1 MNNTSSNNPVSD
13 YEKFFMIFPPSE
25 ISIERDEIFYREKY
39 NEIMNYLKLVLTDS
53 KDLEIYDFIEPEGS
67 LLINI
72 PQGSDIIEF
81 IQLISSNYYL
91 NLYTLN
97 FPEIS
102 KSPKTFKKNFYEI
115 LRKITLSKEDDVEKD
130 QSKETNE
137 KKKNQEENTKK
148 IILIEQNRKYFKRIN
163 GDDLLHSFIENQ
175 IYSKE
180 KLEFIDNDTILIW
193 ISHDLEEIRK
203 LSNEVFEIFDLFIN
217 IPRLEEGERENIL
230 RDFVEKHTQIAFD
243 IKAIL
248 EHTKNWEI
256 KDIKQLLKF
265 AVLKQ
270 FLNADLNITSN
281 EITDVLLETID
292 NEEYI
297 PSNQFTTSFSQKD
310 SNGEK
315 IESRVNHNKQ
325 DMKEGQ
331 QIKKREAV
339 ENIVSGIREEKYS
352 DFMKEQLY
360 ENAASKNY
368 NELVLIIDKIEKN
381 EPLEENDRKII
392 SNYPFIL
399 HESPEKAK
407 INLEKAKKKVDMI
420 KQAFGK

>member
-1 MNNTSSNNPVSD
+1 MNNTRPND
-13 YEKFFMIFPPSE
+13 QERGFEKFYMIFSPSE
-25 ISIERDEIFYREKY
+25 ISIDRDEIFYREKY

-53 KDLEIYDFIEPEGS
+53 KDLEIYDFIKPEGS

-72 PQGSDIIEF
+72 PQGSDVIEF
-81 IQLISSNYYL
+81 INLISSNYYL
-91 NLYTLN
+91 NLYRLN

-102 KSPKTFKKNFYEI
+102 KSPEIFKENFYEI
-115 LRKITLSKEDDVEKD
+115 LQEITLSKDDVIEKD
-130 QSKETNE
+130 QDKEKGE
-137 KKKNQEENTKK
+137 EKKNQEEKTKK
-148 IILIEQNRKYFKRIN
+148 IILIEQNRKYFKKIN
-163 GDDLLHSFIENQ
+163 GGDLLHSLIENQ

-180 KLEFIDNDTILIW
+180 KLDFIDNDTILIW

-203 LSNEVFEIFDLFIN
+203 LSNDVFEIFDLFIN
-217 IPRLEEGERENIL
+217 IPRLEDGERENIL

-243 IKAIL
+243 IKSIL

-292 NEEYI
+292 NEDYI
-297 PSNQFTTSFSQKD
+297 PSNQFTTSFSQED

-315 IESRVNHNKQ
+315 IEGRVTHKRQ
-325 DMKEGQ
+325 DIEEGQ

-339 ENIVSGIREEKYS
+339 ENIVSEIKEEKYS

-368 NELVLIIDKIEKN
+368 NELVLIIDKLEKN
-381 EPLEENDRKII
+381 ESLEENDRKIL